1 MGPQLC
7 SASFMLQARYD
18 LTWRPGLH
26 LWGMQ
31 TTPTAAPAWRQQWDK
46 GRCCMVVSSAGELP
60 GAACASSMQWQTVV
74 GVNCW
79 STVQDPACWRLQIRH
94 FDHTWSTCNLERTD
108 EARSHAQQ
116 TTCQCRT
123 KTSRIPCTTR
133 PPVPAPI
140 AHQHSYHVSP
150 VPCGF
155 SYTANTVE
163 GPWECYHKAAEDK
176 HVSTWTSSRSTVCR
190 ALRTPL

>member
-79 STVQDPACWRLQIRH
+79 STVQDPACWRLQITLITLGQH
-94 FDHTWSTCNLERTD
+94 ATLNGPTKQDHTRSKRRASAGQRLPESHVLHVHLCQHRSLTGIRTTY
-108 EARSHAQQ
+108 ALYHAG
-116 TTCQCRT
+116 
-123 KTSRIPCTTR
+123 SPIPRIPLRDRGSVTTE
-133 PPVPAPI
+133 
-140 AHQHSYHVSP
+140 QQ
-150 VPCGF
+150 
-155 SYTANTVE
+155 
-163 GPWECYHKAAEDK
+163 KDQ
-176 HVSTWTSSRSTVCR
+176 HVSTSTSSRSSR
-190 ALRTPL
+190 ALGTPL